1 MLNYKSGIPSLLL
14 KKIRNKDEIQ
24 NFKRCLVQ
32 DAKLLVFLP
41 QNSPIPMSSSFEKY
55 QKRRLISSYFS
66 VVISISLVLFLLGLL
81 GLLVLNSKKVADY
94 FKEQIAITVFLKDS
108 AKEVEITQLKQS
120 LALAEY
126 TKSATFVSKE
136 DAAKEH
142 QETLGENFI
151 EYLGEN
157 PLQNSIDVYILADYV
172 TPQKMEEITN
182 ELKGKNFVDDVIY
195 DKPLIAQLTENV
207 KRISFWV
214 LVISGIFTFIAVLLI
229 NSSIRLSIYA
239 KRFTIKT
246 MQMVGATKK
255 FIRQPFV
262 WKSVRFGIIGAIV
275 AMIGMGLVLYYLN
288 QSFPQLQLL
297 GDPVLLAIL
306 FVFILLM
313 GILIT
318 WISTFIATQRFL
330 NLRTDDL
337 YY

>member
-1 MLNYKSGIPSLLL
+1 
-14 KKIRNKDEIQ
+14 
-24 NFKRCLVQ
+24 
-32 DAKLLVFLP
+32 
-41 QNSPIPMSSSFEKY
+41 MSSSFEKY

-94 FKEQIAITVFLKDS
+94 FKEQIAITVFLKDT

-136 DAAKEH
+136 EAAKDH

-151 EYLGEN
+151 EYLGDN

-182 ELKGKNFVDDVIY
+182 ELKSKDFVDDVIY

-255 FIRQPFV
+255 FIRKPFV
-262 WKSVRFGIIGAIV
+262 WKSVRLGIVGAIV
-275 AMIGMGLVLYYLN
+275 AMIGMGVVLYYLN
-288 QSFPQLQLL
+288 ESFPQLQLL
-297 GDPVLLAIL
+297 GDPLLLAVL
-306 FVFILLM
+306 FIFIFLM
-313 GILIT
+313 GVLIT

>member
-1 MLNYKSGIPSLLL
+1 
-14 KKIRNKDEIQ
+14 
-24 NFKRCLVQ
+24 
-32 DAKLLVFLP
+32 
-41 QNSPIPMSSSFEKY
+41 MSSSFEKY

-126 TKSATFVSKE
+126 TKSAEFVSKE
-136 DAAKEH
+136 DAAKDH

-157 PLQNSIDVYILADYV
+157 PLQNSIDVYVLADYV
-172 TPQKMEEITN
+172 TPEKMEEITN
-182 ELKGKNFVDDVIY
+182 ELKSKGFVDDVIY

-207 KRISFWV
+207 QRISFWV

-262 WKSVRFGIIGAIV
+262 WKSVRLGIIGAVV
-275 AMIGMGLVLYYLN
+275 AMIGMAIVLYYLN
-288 QSFPQLQLL
+288 ESFPQLQLL
-297 GDPVLLAIL
+297 GDPVLLTIL
-306 FVFILLM
+306 FVFILFM
-313 GILIT
+313 GIIIT
-318 WISTFIATQRFL
+318 WISTFVATQRFL

>member
-1 MLNYKSGIPSLLL
+1 MFRRLGTNLLL
-14 KKIRNKDEIQ
+14 LYESQ

-32 DAKLLVFLP
+32 DAKLLVFLR
-41 QNSPIPMSSSFEKY
+41 QNSTNPMSASFEKY

-126 TKSATFVSKE
+126 TKSAEFVSKE

-172 TPQKMEEITN
+172 TPQKMEEITT
-182 ELKGKNFVDDVIY
+182 ELKEKGFVDDVIY
-195 DKPLIAQLTENV
+195 DKPLIAQLTDNV
-207 KRISFWV
+207 KRISFWI

-255 FIRQPFV
+255 FIRKPFV
-262 WKSVRFGIIGAIV
+262 WKSVRLGVIGAIV

-288 QSFPQLQLL
+288 ESFPQLQLL
-297 GDPVLLAIL
+297 GDKIMLAGL
-306 FVFILLM
+306 FVLS
-313 GILIT
+313 LIH
-318 WISTFIATQRFL
+318 I
-330 NLRTDDL
+330 
-337 YY
+337 